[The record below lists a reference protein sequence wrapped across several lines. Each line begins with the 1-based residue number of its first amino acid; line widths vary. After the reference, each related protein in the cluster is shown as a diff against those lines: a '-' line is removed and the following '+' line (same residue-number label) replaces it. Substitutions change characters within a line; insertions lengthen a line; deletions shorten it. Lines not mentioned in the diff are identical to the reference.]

1 MVGGAASHTDP
12 TPVTHSPDA
21 RATTL
26 RMAPLPLSTSRLPV
40 EMVTSVVAK
49 DREGHEVVA
58 FAFKP
63 SKK

>member
-1 MVGGAASHTDP
+1 
-12 TPVTHSPDA
+12 
-21 RATTL
+21 
-26 RMAPLPLSTSRLPV
+26 
-40 EMVTSVVAK
+40 MVTNVVAK